1 MKKRFKD
8 GLPLLD
14 PIDDMGIKDE
24 GLKSIVR
31 VGVYTKCKSQ
41 IATVIVITDN
51 KLVITDNKFTAI
63 NQPSYV
69 NRWVQSNPRF
79 KIKDRW

>member
-1 MKKRFKD
+1 MLSFCIVKKIKVNWTLIQEVKKRFKD

-31 VGVYTKCKSQ
+31 V
-41 IATVIVITDN
+41 
-51 KLVITDNKFTAI
+51 LLL
-63 NQPSYV
+63 
-69 NRWVQSNPRF
+69 
-79 KIKDRW
+79 

>member
-1 MKKRFKD
+1 VKKRFKD

-31 VGVYTKCKSQ
+31 VLHQDVVNTLFSTLG
-41 IATVIVITDN
+41 TVCF
-51 KLVITDNKFTAI
+51 K
-63 NQPSYV
+63 
-69 NRWVQSNPRF
+69 NRYWV
-79 KIKDRW
+79 